1 MLKGKCIN
9 PPIMSA
15 LSRCGHG
22 DKVLIADGNY
32 PINTMTKDAEIV
44 YLALT
49 PGEPNVT
56 TVLNAILD
64 TVNVEKAEV
73 MCPDDGHIPE
83 IFEELRNRL
92 GLELSK
98 LSRYSFYDACMEQSV
113 RLAILTG
120 ELRTYSNILLT
131 VGCV

>member
-9 PPIMSA
+9 PLIISS
-15 LSRCGHG
+15 LSQCGHG
-22 DKVLIADGNY
+22 DKLLIADGNY
-32 PINTMTKDAEIV
+32 PINTMAKDAKIV
-44 YLALT
+44 YLGLV
-49 PGEPNVT
+49 PGKPGVI

-64 TVNVEKAEV
+64 AVNVEKAEV
-73 MCPDDGHIPE
+73 MCPDDGHTPE
-83 IFEELRNRL
+83 LFGEFKSAL
-92 GLELSK
+92 GMELSG

-131 VGCV
+131 VGCI